1 MHRTNLSRKKSMSL
15 DTGDL
20 CSIYNKCYKV
30 SDIQN
35 IVVMILKFKLNGL
48 SVGQC
53 L

>member
-1 MHRTNLSRKKSMSL
+1 MHRTNLLRKRSKSI

-20 CSIYNKCYKV
+20 CFIYNKCYKV

-35 IVVMILKFKLNGL
+35 IVVIILKFKLNGL